1 MSVEIRYQRVKV
13 APRVVLNKSFP
24 IPADPSTLRD
34 QHRLAVCSVTLIPH
48 VVLTG
53 LAESG
58 HIERRRAVKFSCACC
73 LSERSSKV
81 GLTSGMMGFSMRSL
95 LTTILGFP
103 KHLTC
108 L

>member
-1 MSVEIRYQRVKV
+1 MAVEIRYQRVKV

-24 IPADPSTLRD
+24 IPADPSTLHY
-34 QHRLAVCSVTLIPH
+34 QHHLAVCSVTLLPH
-48 VVLTG
+48 VVLTE
-53 LAESG
+53 LAESRY
-58 HIERRRAVKFSCACC
+58 IERRAVKFLCACC

-81 GLTSGMMGFSMRSL
+81 GLTLGMMGFSMRSL
-95 LTTILGFP
+95 LSTILGFP